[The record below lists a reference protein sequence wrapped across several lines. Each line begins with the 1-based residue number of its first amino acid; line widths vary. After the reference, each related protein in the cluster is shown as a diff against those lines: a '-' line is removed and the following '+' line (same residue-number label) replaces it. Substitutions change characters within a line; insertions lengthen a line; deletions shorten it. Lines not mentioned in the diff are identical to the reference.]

1 VDRRGDDAASAGE
14 SKLVSNLLLTAFC
27 HFVISHE
34 IALVMRRQWAWW
46 WIFSGPRVFSSWR
59 QWAPRLAILTKFST
73 WLNWISI
80 IKRYGHIP
88 GKLLWQLG
96 NRLIDFCFLFLL

>member
-34 IALVMRRQWAWW
+34 IALVMRRQ
-46 WIFSGPRVFSSWR
+46 
-59 QWAPRLAILTKFST
+59 
-73 WLNWISI
+73 
-80 IKRYGHIP
+80 
-88 GKLLWQLG
+88 
-96 NRLIDFCFLFLL
+96 